1 MIKNIYIISL
11 FFVLGLILPV
21 KVSAQQQTTIRGVV
35 RDSVTQEPIPYV
47 SMFLKGSQMGV
58 MADENGKFDLT
69 VKVNFLNA
77 VFSSLGYKDKN
88 VFVKKGSDNELI
100 VDMVPSDYRIKEVV
114 IRPKKEKY
122 SKKNNPAV
130 AFVNK
135 LIDRKKQFDPKN
147 HDYYSYEKYEKMTF
161 ALNDFSEEQKKK
173 WLFKK
178 FQFIFDYVDTSEVSG
193 KPILTVSIKERI
205 VDDYYRKHP
214 ETEKSVVTG
223 VKRAGIDEIFSQES
237 IQQFCN
243 DVFREVDIF
252 GNDVTLLSNRFVSP
266 LSNIGTAFYKYY
278 LLDTIP
284 VNGELCVD
292 LGFVPFNSESF
303 GFTGHI
309 YVPVADTTD
318 YFIKKVK
325 LNVPKDINLNYV
337 ENMTIEQD
345 FIRDRN
351 GSRLKTKDDMI
362 VEFKIMPATQ
372 GLYVRRLTTY
382 KGFDFNA
389 PEDLTVFNFDGRERT
404 TDDALVKPE
413 AFWVDNRHVPVKQ
426 KENSVN
432 RLLSRLREVPAFYY
446 TEKVLGILISGYIET
461 GKDSKFDFGPMN
473 TTISANEAEGA
484 RFRVGGLTTANFN
497 PHLFMRGY
505 AAYGTKDGKFKYSG
519 EVEYSFNKKK
529 YHSREFPIHSIKL
542 SHTYDINQLGQHYLY
557 TNKDNVFLSLKR
569 KADNK
574 ITYQRKTQLAYLSEF
589 NGGFSYGINLS
600 HEIEQATKWVKF
612 ETGNGTYH
620 KDFQQAFA
628 EVTLRYA
635 PNEKFYQTKSNRF
648 PINIDAPIFTLS
660 HKFGFKGILGS
671 DYNLN
676 HTEFGVQKRFWF
688 SAFGYFDAILKAGKE
703 WNKVPYPLLI
713 IPNANLSYTIQPE
726 SYPLMNAM
734 EFINDQYVSWDLT
747 YNANG
752 ALFNRIPLIKYMK
765 LREVVSFRGLYGS
778 LSKKNNPMN
787 DDSLFRF
794 PNGSNVMD
802 DMPYMEVGVGLDNIF
817 TILRLD
823 YVWRLTYRDTP
834 GVSKSGLRLALH
846 FTF

>member
-1 MIKNIYIISL
+1 M
-11 FFVLGLILPV
+11 
-21 KVSAQQQTTIRGVV
+21 
-35 RDSVTQEPIPYV
+35 
-47 SMFLKGSQMGV
+47 
-58 MADENGKFDLT
+58 
-69 VKVNFLNA
+69 
-77 VFSSLGYKDKN
+77 
-88 VFVKKGSDNELI
+88 
-100 VDMVPSDYRIKEVV
+100 
-114 IRPKKEKY
+114 
-122 SKKNNPAV
+122 
-130 AFVNK
+130 
-135 LIDRKKQFDPKN
+135 
-147 HDYYSYEKYEKMTF
+147 
-161 ALNDFSEEQKKK
+161 
-173 WLFKK
+173 
-178 FQFIFDYVDTSEVSG
+178 
-193 KPILTVSIKERI
+193 
-205 VDDYYRKHP
+205 
-214 ETEKSVVTG
+214 
-223 VKRAGIDEIFSQES
+223 
-237 IQQFCN
+237 
-243 DVFREVDIF
+243 
-252 GNDVTLLSNRFVSP
+252 
-266 LSNIGTAFYKYY
+266 
-278 LLDTIP
+278 
-284 VNGELCVD
+284 D

-660 HKFGFKGILGS
+660 HKFGFKGVLGS